1 MILREDKKMSSNN
14 NRDPLDR
21 MVVAYENMLER
32 VDDLLEKAEETAL
45 PTLKKG
51 LEHAREKAIELDEL
65 TREEAEKIASYVERD
80 MHDAAGF
87 LHKTGEEFREWL
99 RFDLELIENRLLDM
113 FAKVADKTSL
123 ELGRFA
129 EQAREA
135 SLYHTGEI
143 TGPGTLICSECGKEM
158 HFHKTGHIPP
168 CAGCHGTRFARVVS

>member
-1 MILREDKKMSSNN
+1 MTSEDNK
-14 NRDPLDR
+14 DPLDR
-21 MVVAYENMLER
+21 MVAAYENMLQR
-32 VDDLLEKAEETAL
+32 VDELLGKAEETAL
-45 PTLKKG
+45 PTLKNG
-51 LEHAREKAIELDEL
+51 LDHAREKAVELNEL
-65 TREEAEKIASYVERD
+65 TREEAEKVASYVERD
-80 MHDAAGF
+80 LHDAATF
-87 LHKTGEEFREWL
+87 LHKTGDEFKDWL

-143 TGPGTLICSECGKEM
+143 TGPGTLVCSECGKEM

-168 CAGCHGTRFARVVS
+168 CAGCRGTSFARVSGRVKK

>member
-1 MILREDKKMSSNN
+1 MTSNN
-14 NRDPLDR
+14 NQDPLDR
-21 MVVAYENMLER
+21 MVIAYEKMLER
-32 VDDLLEKAEETAL
+32 VDELLEQAEKTTI

-51 LEHAREKAIELDEL
+51 LEHAREKAVELDEL

-87 LHKTGEEFREWL
+87 LHKTGDEFRDWL

-113 FAKVADKTSL
+113 FAKVADKTRL
-123 ELGRFA
+123 ELGKFA
-129 EQAREA
+129 EQARDA

-143 TGPGTLICSECGKEM
+143 TGPGTLVCSECGKEL

-168 CAGCHGTRFARVVS
+168 CAGCRGTRFARMVEDKQ